1 MIFPGK
7 HSWVVL
13 PVAPGQAS
21 GTHAGSVN
29 QLIGFISLFYKNLN
43 SCFFSNHDLCT
54 GGSYI
59 LRKQLHFLFL
69 PLLIKVRTAHPS
81 RLHAQR
87 SEGLTG
93 TLLGSSAA
101 PDLREHTNK
110 DSLSSFLKKIF
121 FVPPSSSPFK
131 FCRSGLVL
139 GARRP
144 RRRPATTRLC
154 GSRCPSAL

>member
-29 QLIGFISLFYKNLN
+29 QLIGFISLIYKNLN
-43 SCFFSNHDLCT
+43 SCVFFFSNHDLCT

-69 PLLIKVRTAHPS
+69 PLLLKVRAAHPS

-87 SEGLTG
+87 SERLTG

-101 PDLREHTNK
+101 PDLREHTDK
-110 DSLSSFLKKIF
+110 DSLSSFLFF

-131 FCRSGLVL
+131 FCRSGLGL